1 MKIKI
6 LAILFVILSLII
18 TFTNP
23 TFNYS
28 VSQDTLNEHI
38 KKSTPI
44 KRTFKGEHDIILKN
58 ANIIFRRDLKAEI
71 DLDADLETNILG
83 KKRKANFKGIMAS
96 GLSYDNGA
104 FYLDEPRIE
113 EIKEITLHLN
123 EDDNLLMDAVSDE
136 LNIGSLK
143 SKLGNIAEKKIFKNK
158 KDEIKEKAKE
168 LATDA
173 IEQVPV
179 YKFNFGGFKND
190 FLKEAV
196 GNIKIK
202 ENKIVLILK
211 PMTMFVKFVLI
222 GTIVSIFFI
231 ILALNINL
239 KTNRREKEND

>member
-1 MKIKI
+1 MKTKI
-6 LAILFVILSLII
+6 LAASFAILSVII
-18 TFTNP
+18 AFTNP

-28 VSQDTLNEHI
+28 VSQETLNKHI
-38 KKSTPI
+38 KESTPI

-58 ANIIFRRDLKAEI
+58 ADIVFRRDLKAEI
-71 DLDADLETNILG
+71 DLDVDLETNILG

-104 FYLDEPRIE
+104 FYLDDPKIE

-123 EDDNLLMDAVSDE
+123 EDDDLLMDAVSDE
-136 LNIGSLK
+136 LDIGSLK
-143 SKLGNIAEKKIFKNK
+143 SKLGNIAEKKTFKNK
-158 KDEIKEKAKE
+158 KDEIKDKAKE

-179 YKFNFGGFKND
+179 YKFNFGGFKD
-190 FLKEAV
+190 EFLKEAV
-196 GNIKIK
+196 GNVKIK
-202 ENKIVLILK
+202 ESEIVLTLK

-222 GTIVSIFFI
+222 GTLVSIFFI

-239 KTNRREKEND
+239 KTNLRGKEND